1 MPALRPAR
9 ITFNTTGIVERGVR
23 AVSRALDQVTQA
35 MTDEISDRI
44 SKPFPPPST
53 PGQYPHRRSGFL
65 HDTVTVDRKGRK
77 LFVRV
82 PRYGKFLQEGTS
94 KMRARKFYNEVLF
107 VKGGKNVLRPKWVK
121 LINFH
126 SRKAAATAAK
136 KRR

>member
-9 ITFNTTGIVERGVR
+9 ISFNTTGIVERGVR
-23 AVSRALDQVTQA
+23 SVSRALDQTTQA
-35 MTDEISDRI
+35 MTQEIVDRI
-44 SKPFPPPST
+44 SKQYPPPSS
-53 PGQYPHRRSGFL
+53 PGQYPRRRTGFL
-65 HDTVTVDRKGRK
+65 ADTVTVDRKGRK

-82 PRYGKFLQEGTS
+82 PTYGRYLQEGTS
-94 KMRARKFYNEVLF
+94 KMRARKLYEEVLF

-126 SRKAAATAAK
+126 SRKAAAAAAK